1 MKMRWPVY
9 LLILAML
16 LGLMA
21 GCGGQAA
28 PSAATAPES
37 ASAGE
42 AAPQEAAAQAENP
55 AAEAAPAEAEP
66 AASATEEVPGEPEDA
81 PDYREPL
88 SYPLAD
94 GSVTFTIL
102 HNEPALGPMTGQMNM
117 STYGDFESI
126 ALGTEAIGVTPEW
139 TSLSAW
145 SGDTQFNLVVASGDY
160 PDVFTSIDK
169 YYTGSFAKA
178 LEDEVI
184 VTIDP
189 ELMAENMPEYWN
201 LLEDDPDLKRAV
213 TVEDGEFAAW
223 YSIFDKQIVNEGYF
237 IRKDL
242 LDKLGMGIPESVN
255 QLNDFA
261 YAAKSEFGLQ
271 SVMMMASDLAVMSEA
286 FGLGS
291 ASAAGTGTTVATGA
305 GFSYH
310 REGDQI
316 VADITSERYQTYVEQ
331 LHQWYADGIVSQNF
345 TELDSGNFSGD
356 MEAELAADRTVICK
370 TLVNSWDNLITLN
383 PDPDFELS
391 PMVVTMD
398 GGNVHSGRGERQFDS
413 SSLSSTCDPEL
424 YPYILGWMNYWYT
437 EEGAMLGNYGIQG
450 VDYDYDEN
458 GNIYYLEGITQ
469 NEYGYPPMLFSR
481 ARCFSGAAFGLMY
494 QDRTVPFFV
503 EAQNECIDLWTS
515 RTDDEEAVPQS
526 LSLTTEESEIVAQY
540 GPDLATFISEEIP
553 KFVTGARD
561 LATWGDFMA
570 TVEDMHVAELTEVYQ
585 AAYDRY
591 FEN

>member
-1 MKMRWPVY
+1 MKLKWPVF

-21 GCGGQAA
+21 GCGGAA
-28 PSAATAPES
+28 PASSAP
-37 ASAGE
+37 ASAEEE
-42 AAPQEAAAQAENP
+42 AAPEEAASPEEAEP
-55 AAEAAPAEAEP
+55 AAEAASPEEAPAEESLE
-66 AASATEEVPGEPEDA
+66 ASASEEVPAEPEDA

-88 SYPLAD
+88 SYPIAD
-94 GSVTFTIL
+94 GDVTFTIL

-126 ALGTEAIGVTPEW
+126 ALGTETIGVTPEW

-160 PDVFTSIDK
+160 PDVFTAIDK

-189 ELMAENMPEYWN
+189 EVMGENMPEYWN
-201 LLEDDPDLKRAV
+201 LLEDDPALKRAV
-213 TVEDGEFAAW
+213 TVEDGAFAAW
-223 YSIFDKQIVNEGYF
+223 YSVFDKPIVNEGYF

-242 LDKLGMGIPESVN
+242 LDKLGQDVPESID
-255 QLNDFA
+255 QLNDFV
-261 YAAKSEFGLQ
+261 YAAKTEFGLQ

-286 FGLGS
+286 YGLGG
-291 ASAAGTGTTVATGA
+291 SAATTVATGS
-305 GFSYH
+305 GFAYH
-310 REGDQI
+310 REGEEI
-316 VADITSERYQTYVEQ
+316 VADITSERYQAYVEQ

-437 EEGAMLGNYGIQG
+437 EEGAMLGSYGIQG

-458 GNIYYLEGITQ
+458 GDIYYLESITQ
-469 NEYGYPPMLFSR
+469 NEFGYPPMLYSR

-494 QDRTVPFFV
+494 QDRTVPFYT
-503 EAQNECIDLWTS
+503 EEQTDCIDLWTS
-515 RTDDEEAVPQS
+515 RTDDEAAVPQS
-526 LSLTTEESEIVAQY
+526 LSLTTEESEVVAQY
-540 GPDLATFISEEIP
+540 ATDLATYISEEIP
-553 KFVTGARD
+553 KFVAGDRD
-561 LATWGDFMA
+561 LATWDDFMA
-570 TVEDMHVAELTEVYQ
+570 TVESMHVEELTAVYQ

-591 FEN
+591 YED